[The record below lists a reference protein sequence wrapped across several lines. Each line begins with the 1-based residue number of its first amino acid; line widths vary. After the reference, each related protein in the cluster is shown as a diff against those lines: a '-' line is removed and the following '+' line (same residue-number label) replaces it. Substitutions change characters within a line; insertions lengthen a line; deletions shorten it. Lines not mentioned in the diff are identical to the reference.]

1 MTEDHNHIQTSLDFI
16 KSLASNS
23 KFVRNLYEVLIE
35 ILVNELPTFIPPRK
49 GYDAIMGMFNWI
61 MPLDI
66 NRSLVTLIDTFYK
79 KVCMSQIKLLQT
91 PESITFRT
99 RCSILLSNVQ
109 SPALNFLSHYPFDEA
124 LISDS
129 DQV

>member
-1 MTEDHNHIQTSLDFI
+1 
-16 KSLASNS
+16 
-23 KFVRNLYEVLIE
+23 VRNLYEVLIE
-35 ILVNELPTFIPPRK
+35 ILLNELPTFIPPRK
-49 GYDAIMGMFNWI
+49 GYDAIMGIFNWI

-79 KVCMSQIKLLQT
+79 KVCMSQIKFLQT

-109 SPALNFLSHYPFDEA
+109 SPALNFLSHYQFDEA
-124 LISDS
+124 LIND
-129 DQV
+129 